1 MGNKKSI
8 TVRGRYTEI
17 RQVCEF
23 VSEGAARAGFDEDAI
38 FQVQLACDEAC
49 TNIIE
54 HTYREEDVG
63 DITVSW
69 EIEGKAFVITIT
81 DNGEQFNPRDI
92 PPAPIPL
99 SPLDEDEFDI
109 KEGGLGVYFMR
120 KLMDSVNY
128 SYQKGNGNILTM
140 KKKLPKKRN
149 Q

>member
-99 SPLDEDEFDI
+99 SPLDENEFEI

-128 SYQKGNGNILTM
+128 SYKKGNGNILTM

>member
-99 SPLDEDEFDI
+99 SPLDEDEFEI

-128 SYQKGNGNILTM
+128 SYKKGNGNILTM
-140 KKKLPKKRN
+140 KKKLPTKRN

>member
-1 MGNKKSI
+1 MGDKKSI
-8 TVRGRYTEI
+8 TVRGRYTAI

-54 HTYREEDVG
+54 HTYQDEDVG

-69 EIEGKAFVITIT
+69 EIGSRAFVVTIR
-81 DNGEQFNPRDI
+81 DSGEQFNPREI
-92 PPAPIPL
+92 PPAPVPP
-99 SPLDEDEFDI
+99 SPLDEDEFEI

-128 SYQKGNGNILTM
+128 SYKKGNGNILTM
-140 KKKLPKKRN
+140 KKTLPKKGN

>member
-1 MGNKKSI
+1 MGDKKSI

-17 RQVCEF
+17 RQICEF

-54 HTYREEDVG
+54 HTYRKEDAG

-69 EIEGKAFVITIT
+69 EIETRAFVITIK
-81 DNGEQFNPRDI
+81 DSGEQFNPRQI
-92 PPAPIPL
+92 PPAPVPP
-99 SPLDEDEFDI
+99 SPFDEEEFEI

-128 SYQKGNGNILTM
+128 AYKKGIGNILTM
-140 KKKLPKKRN
+140 KKKLPKKSN

>member
-99 SPLDEDEFDI
+99 SPLDEDEFEI

-128 SYQKGNGNILTM
+128 SYKKGNGNILTM

>member
-99 SPLDEDEFDI
+99 SPLDENEFEI

-140 KKKLPKKRN
+140 KKKLPKKSN